1 MVNNPSIIMNF
12 MNMLVFQFTKK
23 IVKLFD
29 ARDAKLKYYLFIQ
42 IKICIFTF
50 TVLLYYCK

>member
-12 MNMLVFQFTKK
+12 MNMLVFQFTRKT
-23 IVKLFD
+23 VKLFD
-29 ARDAKLKYYLFIQ
+29 ARDAKFKYYLFIQ

-50 TVLLYYCK
+50 TV